1 MMMLMLMQAPPVEWT
16 LPIAM
21 LLGGLVIGTIVA
33 IIVSRRSAKTR
44 KDDAPLDATSH
55 ELEVRDLGAKRDSL
69 FDQLREL
76 DDTSAKRDAD
86 QLAVER
92 YELEL
97 EAARTLR
104 RLDELTGRHA
114 PSKRGAPGAK
124 AAEAASAVEVETT
137 VAPVSPLKGF
147 LWGIGSAVAIVALVF
162 FVAKSA
168 DERGDGGSMT
178 GNIPGG
184 GGMQSGEGAPPDPEL
199 QQLLSRV
206 QANPNDLDLR
216 NELAFQQLM
225 REQLMGV
232 FETTQYVLE
241 RRPGDPAAMT
251 YQSVVR
257 LAMGQSAEAEQMLKR
272 AIEAKPD
279 LLDARVYLSL
289 TYAQLGRYDEAKAAI
304 DEAIRRSPAE
314 AERLRQLWAQ
324 IEAQKAAGPPPAA
337 AGKKDDPHAG
347 IALPPMSGE
356 GAQPAPAP
364 AATGSSDPRA
374 VRGTLTLAAGG
385 DVPRGAAVFLIVR
398 TAGSKGGAPVAV
410 ARVDAGS
417 FPLAFEVSLANSMMG
432 QPLPDSMLIEARVD
446 LDGNPMTRDAGAP
459 SGFADNVAAG
469 TSGVKI
475 DLSVR

>member
-1 MMMLMLMQAPPVEWT
+1 MQAPPVDWT

-44 KDDAPLDATSH
+44 KDDAPLEANSH

-114 PSKRGAPGAK
+114 PSRRGATAAK
-124 AAEAASAVEVETT
+124 AAAAAPAVEAETVV
-137 VAPVSPLKGF
+137 VAPASPLRGF
-147 LWGIGSAVAIVALVF
+147 LWGIGSAAAIVALVF

-184 GGMQSGEGAPPDPEL
+184 GGMQSGEGAPADPDL

-206 QANPNDLDLR
+206 QSNPNDLDLR

-232 FETTQYVLE
+232 FETTQFVLE
-241 RRPGDPAAMT
+241 RRPGDPVAMT

-272 AIEAKPD
+272 AIEARPD

-304 DEAIRRSPAE
+304 DEAIRLSPAE
-314 AERLRQLWAQ
+314 ADRLRQLWSQ
-324 IEAQKAAGPPPAA
+324 IEAQKAAGPPPST

-356 GAQPAPAP
+356 GAQPAPDMSARP
-364 AATGSSDPRA
+364 SSDPRA

-385 DVPRGAAVFLIVR
+385 NVPRGAAVFLIVR
-398 TAGSKGGAPVAV
+398 AAGSKGGAPVAV
-410 ARVDAGS
+410 ARVDASS
-417 FPLAFEVSLANSMMG
+417 FPLPFEVSLANSMMG

-459 SGFADNVAAG
+459 SGAADKVAAG
-469 TSGVKI
+469 SSGVTI